1 MPYPDYLNEIANYE
15 TQRDPLLFSRDVG
28 IICGTFEYYK
38 IYDADS
44 DQYIATTDTNY
55 YVHTGLYNE
64 EEYCYYISAYYT
76 EGESDTTA
84 TVCATPETYVPDPV
98 TNLSGAGLDEEA
110 LIYWTSPTIPEYV
123 YYTSFEDS
131 AAAGFTGQGGF
142 EIGEPDYAFGPEAG
156 SGASCWGTNLI
167 GTYEC
172 TVDNKG
178 RIMIP
183 AQLKKQLDGF
193 TKDPFILKRSVF
205 QNCLELFPYSE
216 WKLMMDKVNKLNRFV
231 KKNNDFIR
239 MYTAGVKSIDL
250 DSTGRL
256 LVPKDL
262 IAISKLTKNVVL
274 SSSIN
279 IIEIWDKDEYEK
291 SINDPKVD
299 FAKLTE
305 EVMGNDQDNVS

>member
-1 MPYPDYLNEIANYE
+1 MI
-15 TQRDPLLFSRDVG
+15 
-28 IICGTFEYYK
+28 
-38 IYDADS
+38 
-44 DQYIATTDTNY
+44 
-55 YVHTGLYNE
+55 
-64 EEYCYYISAYYT
+64 
-76 EGESDTTA
+76 
-84 TVCATPETYVPDPV
+84 
-98 TNLSGAGLDEEA
+98 
-110 LIYWTSPTIPEYV
+110 
-123 YYTSFEDS
+123 
-131 AAAGFTGQGGF
+131 
-142 EIGEPDYAFGPEAG
+142 
-156 SGASCWGTNLI
+156 NLI

-193 TKDPFILKRSVF
+193 TKEPFILKRSVF

-216 WKLMMDKVNKLNRFV
+216 WKLMMVKVNKLNRFV

-250 DSTGRL
+250 DSNGRL

-262 IAISKLTKNVVL
+262 IAISKLTKHVVL

>member
-1 MPYPDYLNEIANYE
+1 MI
-15 TQRDPLLFSRDVG
+15 
-28 IICGTFEYYK
+28 
-38 IYDADS
+38 
-44 DQYIATTDTNY
+44 
-55 YVHTGLYNE
+55 
-64 EEYCYYISAYYT
+64 
-76 EGESDTTA
+76 
-84 TVCATPETYVPDPV
+84 
-98 TNLSGAGLDEEA
+98 
-110 LIYWTSPTIPEYV
+110 
-123 YYTSFEDS
+123 
-131 AAAGFTGQGGF
+131 
-142 EIGEPDYAFGPEAG
+142 
-156 SGASCWGTNLI
+156 NLI

-193 TKDPFILKRSVF
+193 TKEPFILKRSVF

-250 DSTGRL
+250 DSNGRL

>member
-1 MPYPDYLNEIANYE
+1 MI
-15 TQRDPLLFSRDVG
+15 
-28 IICGTFEYYK
+28 
-38 IYDADS
+38 
-44 DQYIATTDTNY
+44 
-55 YVHTGLYNE
+55 
-64 EEYCYYISAYYT
+64 
-76 EGESDTTA
+76 
-84 TVCATPETYVPDPV
+84 
-98 TNLSGAGLDEEA
+98 
-110 LIYWTSPTIPEYV
+110 
-123 YYTSFEDS
+123 
-131 AAAGFTGQGGF
+131 
-142 EIGEPDYAFGPEAG
+142 
-156 SGASCWGTNLI
+156 NLI

-193 TKDPFILKRSVF
+193 TTEPFILKRSVF

-250 DSTGRL
+250 DSNGRL

-262 IAISKLTKNVVL
+262 ITISKLTKNVVL

>member
-1 MPYPDYLNEIANYE
+1 MI
-15 TQRDPLLFSRDVG
+15 
-28 IICGTFEYYK
+28 
-38 IYDADS
+38 
-44 DQYIATTDTNY
+44 
-55 YVHTGLYNE
+55 
-64 EEYCYYISAYYT
+64 
-76 EGESDTTA
+76 
-84 TVCATPETYVPDPV
+84 
-98 TNLSGAGLDEEA
+98 
-110 LIYWTSPTIPEYV
+110 
-123 YYTSFEDS
+123 
-131 AAAGFTGQGGF
+131 
-142 EIGEPDYAFGPEAG
+142 
-156 SGASCWGTNLI
+156 NLI

-193 TKDPFILKRSVF
+193 TTEPFILKRSVF

-250 DSTGRL
+250 DSNGRL

-262 IAISKLTKNVVL
+262 IAISKLTKHVVL

-291 SINDPKVD
+291 SINDPNVD

>member
-1 MPYPDYLNEIANYE
+1 MI
-15 TQRDPLLFSRDVG
+15 
-28 IICGTFEYYK
+28 
-38 IYDADS
+38 
-44 DQYIATTDTNY
+44 
-55 YVHTGLYNE
+55 
-64 EEYCYYISAYYT
+64 
-76 EGESDTTA
+76 
-84 TVCATPETYVPDPV
+84 
-98 TNLSGAGLDEEA
+98 
-110 LIYWTSPTIPEYV
+110 
-123 YYTSFEDS
+123 
-131 AAAGFTGQGGF
+131 
-142 EIGEPDYAFGPEAG
+142 
-156 SGASCWGTNLI
+156 NLI

-193 TKDPFILKRSVF
+193 TTKPFILKRSVF

-250 DSTGRL
+250 DSNGRL

>member
-1 MPYPDYLNEIANYE
+1 MI
-15 TQRDPLLFSRDVG
+15 
-28 IICGTFEYYK
+28 
-38 IYDADS
+38 
-44 DQYIATTDTNY
+44 
-55 YVHTGLYNE
+55 
-64 EEYCYYISAYYT
+64 
-76 EGESDTTA
+76 
-84 TVCATPETYVPDPV
+84 
-98 TNLSGAGLDEEA
+98 
-110 LIYWTSPTIPEYV
+110 
-123 YYTSFEDS
+123 
-131 AAAGFTGQGGF
+131 
-142 EIGEPDYAFGPEAG
+142 
-156 SGASCWGTNLI
+156 NLI

-193 TKDPFILKRSVF
+193 TKEPFILKRSVF
-205 QNCLELFPYSE
+205 QNCLELFPYNE

-291 SINDPKVD
+291 SINNPKVD

-305 EVMGNDQDNVS
+305 EVMGNDQVNVS

>member
-1 MPYPDYLNEIANYE
+1 MI
-15 TQRDPLLFSRDVG
+15 
-28 IICGTFEYYK
+28 
-38 IYDADS
+38 
-44 DQYIATTDTNY
+44 
-55 YVHTGLYNE
+55 
-64 EEYCYYISAYYT
+64 
-76 EGESDTTA
+76 
-84 TVCATPETYVPDPV
+84 
-98 TNLSGAGLDEEA
+98 
-110 LIYWTSPTIPEYV
+110 
-123 YYTSFEDS
+123 
-131 AAAGFTGQGGF
+131 
-142 EIGEPDYAFGPEAG
+142 
-156 SGASCWGTNLI
+156 NLI

-193 TKDPFILKRSVF
+193 TTEPFILKRSVF
-205 QNCLELFPYSE
+205 QNCLELFPYNE

-250 DSTGRL
+250 DSTGRI

>member
-1 MPYPDYLNEIANYE
+1 MI
-15 TQRDPLLFSRDVG
+15 
-28 IICGTFEYYK
+28 
-38 IYDADS
+38 
-44 DQYIATTDTNY
+44 
-55 YVHTGLYNE
+55 
-64 EEYCYYISAYYT
+64 
-76 EGESDTTA
+76 
-84 TVCATPETYVPDPV
+84 
-98 TNLSGAGLDEEA
+98 
-110 LIYWTSPTIPEYV
+110 
-123 YYTSFEDS
+123 
-131 AAAGFTGQGGF
+131 
-142 EIGEPDYAFGPEAG
+142 
-156 SGASCWGTNLI
+156 NLI

-193 TKDPFILKRSVF
+193 TTEPFILKRSVF
-205 QNCLELFPYSE
+205 QNCLELFPCSE

-291 SINDPKVD
+291 SINNPKVD

>member
-1 MPYPDYLNEIANYE
+1 MI
-15 TQRDPLLFSRDVG
+15 
-28 IICGTFEYYK
+28 
-38 IYDADS
+38 
-44 DQYIATTDTNY
+44 
-55 YVHTGLYNE
+55 
-64 EEYCYYISAYYT
+64 
-76 EGESDTTA
+76 
-84 TVCATPETYVPDPV
+84 
-98 TNLSGAGLDEEA
+98 
-110 LIYWTSPTIPEYV
+110 
-123 YYTSFEDS
+123 
-131 AAAGFTGQGGF
+131 
-142 EIGEPDYAFGPEAG
+142 
-156 SGASCWGTNLI
+156 NLI

-193 TKDPFILKRSVF
+193 TTEPFILKRSVF

-250 DSTGRL
+250 DSTGRIS
-256 LVPKDL
+256 VPKDL

>member
-1 MPYPDYLNEIANYE
+1 MI
-15 TQRDPLLFSRDVG
+15 
-28 IICGTFEYYK
+28 
-38 IYDADS
+38 
-44 DQYIATTDTNY
+44 
-55 YVHTGLYNE
+55 
-64 EEYCYYISAYYT
+64 
-76 EGESDTTA
+76 
-84 TVCATPETYVPDPV
+84 
-98 TNLSGAGLDEEA
+98 
-110 LIYWTSPTIPEYV
+110 
-123 YYTSFEDS
+123 
-131 AAAGFTGQGGF
+131 
-142 EIGEPDYAFGPEAG
+142 
-156 SGASCWGTNLI
+156 NLI

-193 TKDPFILKRSVF
+193 TTEPFILKRSVF

-250 DSTGRL
+250 DSTGRI

-262 IAISKLTKNVVL
+262 LTISKLTKNVVL

>member
-1 MPYPDYLNEIANYE
+1 MI
-15 TQRDPLLFSRDVG
+15 
-28 IICGTFEYYK
+28 
-38 IYDADS
+38 
-44 DQYIATTDTNY
+44 
-55 YVHTGLYNE
+55 
-64 EEYCYYISAYYT
+64 
-76 EGESDTTA
+76 
-84 TVCATPETYVPDPV
+84 
-98 TNLSGAGLDEEA
+98 
-110 LIYWTSPTIPEYV
+110 
-123 YYTSFEDS
+123 
-131 AAAGFTGQGGF
+131 
-142 EIGEPDYAFGPEAG
+142 
-156 SGASCWGTNLI
+156 NLI

-183 AQLKKQLDGF
+183 AQLKKQLDGL
-193 TKDPFILKRSVF
+193 TKEPFILKRSVF

-250 DSTGRL
+250 DSNGRL

-262 IAISKLTKNVVL
+262 IAISKLTKHVVL

>member
-1 MPYPDYLNEIANYE
+1 MI
-15 TQRDPLLFSRDVG
+15 
-28 IICGTFEYYK
+28 
-38 IYDADS
+38 
-44 DQYIATTDTNY
+44 
-55 YVHTGLYNE
+55 
-64 EEYCYYISAYYT
+64 
-76 EGESDTTA
+76 
-84 TVCATPETYVPDPV
+84 
-98 TNLSGAGLDEEA
+98 
-110 LIYWTSPTIPEYV
+110 
-123 YYTSFEDS
+123 
-131 AAAGFTGQGGF
+131 
-142 EIGEPDYAFGPEAG
+142 
-156 SGASCWGTNLI
+156 NLI

-193 TKDPFILKRSVF
+193 TKEPFILKRSVF
-205 QNCLELFPYSE
+205 QNCLELFPNSE

-250 DSTGRL
+250 DSNGRL

-262 IAISKLTKNVVL
+262 IAISKLTKHVVL

-305 EVMGNDQDNVS
+305 EVMGNDEDNVS

>member
-1 MPYPDYLNEIANYE
+1 MI
-15 TQRDPLLFSRDVG
+15 
-28 IICGTFEYYK
+28 
-38 IYDADS
+38 
-44 DQYIATTDTNY
+44 
-55 YVHTGLYNE
+55 
-64 EEYCYYISAYYT
+64 
-76 EGESDTTA
+76 
-84 TVCATPETYVPDPV
+84 
-98 TNLSGAGLDEEA
+98 
-110 LIYWTSPTIPEYV
+110 
-123 YYTSFEDS
+123 
-131 AAAGFTGQGGF
+131 
-142 EIGEPDYAFGPEAG
+142 
-156 SGASCWGTNLI
+156 NLI

-193 TKDPFILKRSVF
+193 TKEPFILKRSVF

-262 IAISKLTKNVVL
+262 IAISKLTKHVVL

>member
-1 MPYPDYLNEIANYE
+1 MI
-15 TQRDPLLFSRDVG
+15 
-28 IICGTFEYYK
+28 
-38 IYDADS
+38 
-44 DQYIATTDTNY
+44 
-55 YVHTGLYNE
+55 
-64 EEYCYYISAYYT
+64 
-76 EGESDTTA
+76 
-84 TVCATPETYVPDPV
+84 
-98 TNLSGAGLDEEA
+98 
-110 LIYWTSPTIPEYV
+110 
-123 YYTSFEDS
+123 
-131 AAAGFTGQGGF
+131 
-142 EIGEPDYAFGPEAG
+142 
-156 SGASCWGTNLI
+156 NLI

-193 TKDPFILKRSVF
+193 TKEPFILKRSVF

-305 EVMGNDQDNVS
+305 EVMGNDEDNVS

>member
-1 MPYPDYLNEIANYE
+1 MI
-15 TQRDPLLFSRDVG
+15 
-28 IICGTFEYYK
+28 
-38 IYDADS
+38 
-44 DQYIATTDTNY
+44 
-55 YVHTGLYNE
+55 
-64 EEYCYYISAYYT
+64 
-76 EGESDTTA
+76 
-84 TVCATPETYVPDPV
+84 
-98 TNLSGAGLDEEA
+98 
-110 LIYWTSPTIPEYV
+110 
-123 YYTSFEDS
+123 
-131 AAAGFTGQGGF
+131 
-142 EIGEPDYAFGPEAG
+142 
-156 SGASCWGTNLI
+156 NLI

-193 TKDPFILKRSVF
+193 TKEPFILKRSVF

-250 DSTGRL
+250 DSNGRL

-262 IAISKLTKNVVL
+262 IAISKLTKHVVL

-305 EVMGNDQDNVS
+305 EVMGNDQDNVA

>member
-1 MPYPDYLNEIANYE
+1 MI
-15 TQRDPLLFSRDVG
+15 
-28 IICGTFEYYK
+28 
-38 IYDADS
+38 
-44 DQYIATTDTNY
+44 
-55 YVHTGLYNE
+55 
-64 EEYCYYISAYYT
+64 
-76 EGESDTTA
+76 
-84 TVCATPETYVPDPV
+84 
-98 TNLSGAGLDEEA
+98 
-110 LIYWTSPTIPEYV
+110 
-123 YYTSFEDS
+123 
-131 AAAGFTGQGGF
+131 
-142 EIGEPDYAFGPEAG
+142 
-156 SGASCWGTNLI
+156 NLI

-183 AQLKKQLDGF
+183 AQLKKQLDGVAS
-193 TKDPFILKRSVF
+193 DPFILKRSVF
-205 QNCLELFPYSE
+205 QNCLELFPSSE

-250 DSTGRL
+250 DSNGRIL
-256 LVPKDL
+256 IPRDL
-262 IAISKLTKNVVL
+262 ITISKLKKHVVL
-274 SSSIN
+274 CSSIN

>member
-1 MPYPDYLNEIANYE
+1 MI
-15 TQRDPLLFSRDVG
+15 
-28 IICGTFEYYK
+28 
-38 IYDADS
+38 
-44 DQYIATTDTNY
+44 
-55 YVHTGLYNE
+55 
-64 EEYCYYISAYYT
+64 
-76 EGESDTTA
+76 
-84 TVCATPETYVPDPV
+84 
-98 TNLSGAGLDEEA
+98 
-110 LIYWTSPTIPEYV
+110 
-123 YYTSFEDS
+123 
-131 AAAGFTGQGGF
+131 
-142 EIGEPDYAFGPEAG
+142 
-156 SGASCWGTNLI
+156 NLI

-193 TKDPFILKRSVF
+193 TTEPFILKRSVF

-250 DSTGRL
+250 DSAGRL

-262 IAISKLTKNVVL
+262 IAISKLTKHVVL

>member
-1 MPYPDYLNEIANYE
+1 MI
-15 TQRDPLLFSRDVG
+15 
-28 IICGTFEYYK
+28 
-38 IYDADS
+38 
-44 DQYIATTDTNY
+44 
-55 YVHTGLYNE
+55 
-64 EEYCYYISAYYT
+64 
-76 EGESDTTA
+76 
-84 TVCATPETYVPDPV
+84 
-98 TNLSGAGLDEEA
+98 
-110 LIYWTSPTIPEYV
+110 
-123 YYTSFEDS
+123 
-131 AAAGFTGQGGF
+131 
-142 EIGEPDYAFGPEAG
+142 
-156 SGASCWGTNLI
+156 NLI

-172 TVDNKG
+172 TVDNKV

-193 TKDPFILKRSVF
+193 TTEPFILKRSVF

-239 MYTAGVKSIDL
+239 MYTAGVKPIDL
-250 DSTGRL
+250 DSNGRL

-262 IAISKLTKNVVL
+262 IAISKLTKHVVL

-305 EVMGNDQDNVS
+305 EVMGNDQDDVS

>member
-1 MPYPDYLNEIANYE
+1 MI
-15 TQRDPLLFSRDVG
+15 
-28 IICGTFEYYK
+28 
-38 IYDADS
+38 
-44 DQYIATTDTNY
+44 
-55 YVHTGLYNE
+55 
-64 EEYCYYISAYYT
+64 
-76 EGESDTTA
+76 
-84 TVCATPETYVPDPV
+84 
-98 TNLSGAGLDEEA
+98 
-110 LIYWTSPTIPEYV
+110 
-123 YYTSFEDS
+123 
-131 AAAGFTGQGGF
+131 
-142 EIGEPDYAFGPEAG
+142 
-156 SGASCWGTNLI
+156 NLI

-193 TKDPFILKRSVF
+193 TKEPFILKRSVF

-250 DSTGRL
+250 DSTGRI